1 MAVVAPASE
10 KPAPIRRRS
19 RLSETWLY
27 MRQSKSGMLGLTILV
42 FHILIA
48 LSSPLIVP
56 FDPTEISASLKNLS
70 PSGEHLFGTDQ
81 FGRDVFTRVL
91 LGGRIALAI
100 TLTATVMAV
109 TWGGTLGILLGFLG
123 GRVDEAVMRVVDALL
138 AAPYILFL
146 LLIVSALGS
155 SNRVLIFTLGFFY
168 GIAVVRVA
176 RAATLD
182 FVARDFITAARA
194 RGERRM
200 TIVLRELL
208 PNVMDILLVEF
219 AMRWSWMLL
228 AFSSLSFLGFGVSP
242 PTPDW
247 GLMIAE
253 SRKAL
258 QFAPWTAIFPMIAL
272 GTLVIGINL
281 AADAVAKALG
291 LDRTQGAPV

>member
-1 MAVVAPASE
+1 MATVVPTRDKA
-10 KPAPIRRRS
+10 APIRRRS
-19 RLSETWLY
+19 RLAETWLY
-27 MRQSKSGMLGLTILV
+27 LRQSKAGMLGLTIVIL
-42 FHILIA
+42 HLLIA

-56 FDPTEISASLKNLS
+56 YDPTDIDASLKNQS
-70 PSGEHLFGTDQ
+70 PSREHLFGTDQ

-100 TLTATVMAV
+100 TLTATVIAV
-109 TWGGTLGILLGFLG
+109 TWGGTLGILLGFLS
-123 GRVDEAVMRVVDALL
+123 GRTDEAVMRVVDALL

-155 SNRVLIFTLGFFY
+155 SNGVLILTLSFFY

-200 TIVLRELL
+200 TIVLRELV
-208 PNVMDILLVEF
+208 PNVLDILLVEF

-247 GLMIAE
+247 GLMIAQ

-258 QFAPWTAIFPMIAL
+258 QFAPWTAVFPMIAL

>member
-1 MAVVAPASE
+1 MAVIAPTQD
-10 KPAPIRRRS
+10 KPEPIRRRS
-19 RLSETWLY
+19 RLAETWLY
-27 MRQSKSGMLGLTILV
+27 LRRSKSGMLGLTLLV
-42 FHILIA
+42 IHLLIA
-48 LSSPLIVP
+48 LASPFIAPYDSTAIDAALIY
-56 FDPTEISASLKNLS
+56 KS
-70 PSGEHLFGTDQ
+70 PSPEHLFGTDE

-91 LGGRIALAI
+91 LGGRIALAV
-100 TLTATVMAV
+100 TVTATVLAV
-109 TWGGTLGILLGFLG
+109 MWGGSLGILLGFLG
-123 GRVDEAVMRVVDALL
+123 GRTDEAVMRVVDAFL

-146 LLIVSALGS
+146 LLIISALGR
-155 SNRVLIFTLGFFY
+155 SNTVLIITLGFFY
-168 GIAVVRVA
+168 GIAVVRVS
-176 RAATLD
+176 RSATLD

-208 PNVMDILLVEF
+208 PNVLDILLVEF
-219 AMRWSWMLL
+219 ALRWSWMLL

-242 PTPDW
+242 PTPHW

-258 QFAPWTAIFPMIAL
+258 RLAPWTAIFPMIAL
-272 GTLVIGINL
+272 STLVIGINL

>member
-10 KPAPIRRRS
+10 KPAPIRRRG
-19 RLSETWLY
+19 RLAETWLY
-27 MRQSKSGMLGLTILV
+27 LRQSKSGMLGLTILV

-70 PSGEHLFGTDQ
+70 PSGEHFFGTDQ

-100 TLTATVMAV
+100 TLTATLIAV

-194 RGERRM
+194 RGERRL

-208 PNVMDILLVEF
+208 PNVLDILLVEF

-258 QFAPWTAIFPMIAL
+258 QFAPWTAVFPMIAL

>member
-42 FHILIA
+42 FHLLIA

-56 FDPTEISASLKNLS
+56 FDPTDISASLKNLS

>member
-1 MAVVAPASE
+1 MAVVAPASD

-27 MRQSKSGMLGLTILV
+27 LRQSKSGMLGLTILV

-56 FDPTEISASLKNLS
+56 FDPTDIDASLKNQS

-91 LGGRIALAI
+91 LGGRIALVI
-100 TLTATVMAV
+100 TLTATVIAV

-123 GRVDEAVMRVVDALL
+123 GRIDEAVMRVVDALL

-146 LLIVSALGS
+146 LLIVSSLGS

-208 PNVMDILLVEF
+208 PNVLDILLVEF

>member
-1 MAVVAPASE
+1 MTVVAPTSD
-10 KPAPIRRRS
+10 KPAAIRRRG
-19 RLSETWLY
+19 RLAETWLY
-27 MRQSKSGMLGLTILV
+27 LRQSKSGMLGLTILV
-42 FHILIA
+42 FHLLIA

-56 FDPTEISASLKNLS
+56 YDPTDIEASLKNQS
-70 PSGEHLFGTDQ
+70 PSGEHPLGTDQ
-81 FGRDVFTRVL
+81 FGRDVLTRVL

-100 TLTATVMAV
+100 TLTATLIAV

-123 GRVDEAVMRVVDALL
+123 GRTDEAVMRVVDALL

-155 SNRVLIFTLGFFY
+155 SNSVLIFTLGFFY

-194 RGERRM
+194 RGERRL

-208 PNVMDILLVEF
+208 PNVLDILLVEF

>member
-27 MRQSKSGMLGLTILV
+27 MRRSKSGMLGLTILV

-56 FDPTEISASLKNLS
+56 FNPTEISASLKNLS
-70 PSGEHLFGTDQ
+70 PSGEHFFGTDQ

-123 GRVDEAVMRVVDALL
+123 GRVDEALMRVVDALL

-208 PNVMDILLVEF
+208 PNVLDILLVEF

>member
-56 FDPTEISASLKNLS
+56 FDPTDISASLKNLS

-123 GRVDEAVMRVVDALL
+123 GRIDEAVMRVVDALL

>member
-10 KPAPIRRRS
+10 KPAPIRRRG
-19 RLSETWLY
+19 RLAETWLY
-27 MRQSKSGMLGLTILV
+27 LRQSKSGMLGLTILV

-70 PSGEHLFGTDQ
+70 PSGEHFFGTDQ

-123 GRVDEAVMRVVDALL
+123 GRIDEAVMRVVDALL

-258 QFAPWTAIFPMIAL
+258 QFAPWTAVFPMIAL

>member
-123 GRVDEAVMRVVDALL
+123 GRIDEAVMRVVDALL

>member
-1 MAVVAPASE
+1 MAVVTPTQD
-10 KPAPIRRRS
+10 KPATIRRRS

-27 MRQSKSGMLGLTILV
+27 LRQSKSGMVGLTILV
-42 FHILIA
+42 IHLLIA

-56 FDPTEISASLKNLS
+56 YDPTDIDASLIYQS
-70 PSGEHLFGTDQ
+70 PSREHLFGTDQ

-91 LGGRIALAI
+91 LGGRIALVI
-100 TLTATVMAV
+100 TATATVIAV

-123 GRVDEAVMRVVDALL
+123 GRMDEALMRVVDALL

-155 SNRVLIFTLGFFY
+155 TNGVLIFTLAFFY

-194 RGERRM
+194 RGERRS

-208 PNVMDILLVEF
+208 PNVLDILLVEF
-219 AMRWSWMLL
+219 AMRFSWMLL

-253 SRKAL
+253 SRSAL
-258 QFAPWTAIFPMIAL
+258 QYAPWTAIFPMIAL
-272 GTLVIGINL
+272 GTLIIGINL
-281 AADAVAKALG
+281 TADAVAKALG
-291 LDRTQGAPV
+291 LDRTQGAPQ

>member
-123 GRVDEAVMRVVDALL
+123 GRIDEAVMRVVDALL

-258 QFAPWTAIFPMIAL
+258 QFAPWTAVFPMIAL

>member
-1 MAVVAPASE
+1 MAVVAPTPDKA
-10 KPAPIRRRS
+10 APIRRSS
-19 RLSETWLY
+19 RLAETWLY
-27 MRQSKSGMLGLTILV
+27 LRQSKAGMLGLTIVIL
-42 FHILIA
+42 HLLIA

-56 FDPTEISASLKNLS
+56 YDPTDIDASLKNQS
-70 PSGEHLFGTDQ
+70 PSREHLFGTDQ

-100 TLTATVMAV
+100 TLTATVIAV
-109 TWGGTLGILLGFLG
+109 TWGGTLGILLGFLS
-123 GRVDEAVMRVVDALL
+123 GRTDEAVMRLVDALL

-155 SNRVLIFTLGFFY
+155 SNGVLILTLSFFY

-200 TIVLRELL
+200 TIVLRELV
-208 PNVMDILLVEF
+208 PNVLDILLVEF

-247 GLMIAE
+247 GLMIAQ

>member
-1 MAVVAPASE
+1 MAVVAPTPDKA
-10 KPAPIRRRS
+10 APIRRSS
-19 RLSETWLY
+19 RLAETWLY
-27 MRQSKSGMLGLTILV
+27 LRQSKAGMLGLTIVVL
-42 FHILIA
+42 HLLIA

-56 FDPTEISASLKNLS
+56 YDPTDIDASLKNQS
-70 PSGEHLFGTDQ
+70 PSREHLFGTDQ

-100 TLTATVMAV
+100 TLTATVIAV
-109 TWGGTLGILLGFLG
+109 TWGGTLGILLGFLS
-123 GRVDEAVMRVVDALL
+123 GRTDEAVMRVVDALL

-155 SNRVLIFTLGFFY
+155 SNGVLILTLSFFY

-200 TIVLRELL
+200 TIVLRELV
-208 PNVMDILLVEF
+208 PNVLDILLVEF

-247 GLMIAE
+247 GLMIAQ

-258 QFAPWTAIFPMIAL
+258 QFAPWTAVFPMIAL

>member
-1 MAVVAPASE
+1 MAVVVPTRD
-10 KPAPIRRRS
+10 KTAPIRRRG
-19 RLSETWLY
+19 RLSETWMYL
-27 MRQSKSGMLGLTILV
+27 RRSKSGMLGLTILV
-42 FHILIA
+42 IHLLIA
-48 LSSPLIVP
+48 LSSPLIVAH
-56 FDPTEISASLKNLS
+56 DPTDIDASLINKS
-70 PSGEHLFGTDQ
+70 PSREYPLGTDQ
-81 FGRDVFTRVL
+81 FGRDVLTRVL

-100 TLTATVMAV
+100 TLTATVIAV

-123 GRVDEAVMRVVDALL
+123 GRIDEAIMRVVDALL

-155 SNRVLIFTLGFFY
+155 SNSVLIFTLGFFY

-194 RGERRM
+194 RGERRL

-208 PNVMDILLVEF
+208 PNVLDILLVEF

-258 QFAPWTAIFPMIAL
+258 QFAPWTAVFPMIAL

>member
-56 FDPTEISASLKNLS
+56 FDPTDISASLKNLS

-123 GRVDEAVMRVVDALL
+123 GRIDEAVMRVVDALL

-281 AADAVAKALG
+281 TADAVAKALG